1 MSVDLPPLPQELI
14 DNIIDHLHNDNI
26 SLLNCAL
33 VCRAWLSTSRL
44 HLFAKIHLHV
54 PLPFIDTPLASRKF
68 SRLLRLLHKHTEL
81 IPHIHELQVHFEC
94 GGPNPESGIFA
105 AGADDTL
112 LPSLLTAFT
121 HVRHFELSSN
131 LGASWDSLPPRV
143 LHAIDTV
150 VRQPSITYVRLSSW
164 VFDSWK
170 SIASLFRHSQNL
182 RGLALRSTE
191 LGTVSEEQEQ
201 ELRSGS
207 SGPRLEFLTLD
218 YVDCPDLG
226 SWLSNEHPIMMDL
239 TNIREFRLAH
249 SDDNCVD
256 RLLRTFG
263 DSLERF
269 HLKPGRI
276 GRKLINLSSAGL
288 LALTMCIISVQPMT
302 LERCARLRSLRL
314 TLDEHPA
321 SLVWVTNVLTSIP
334 VPGILEH
341 VAIEVYIDPK
351 KLMGWRAIDNIL
363 TRSGAFNSLK
373 EVAIGV
379 FAHPANAEFLKVQ
392 EGLAGL
398 KERGLLRVYQLAT
411 KSQKL
416 CSELTPMISSFE
428 EC

>member
-14 DNIIDHLHNDNI
+14 DNIIDHLHNDSV

-33 VCRAWLSTSRL
+33 VCRAWLSASRL

-81 IPHIHELQVHFEC
+81 IPHIHELQIHFEC
-94 GGPNPESGIFA
+94 AGPNPEPGFFA
-105 AGADDTL
+105 PGADDML
-112 LPSLLTAFT
+112 LPSLLTVFT
-121 HVRHFELSSN
+121 HVRHLELSSN

-170 SIASLFRHSQNL
+170 TIASLFRHSQNL

-191 LGTVSEEQEQ
+191 LGTVNEEQEQ

-276 GRKLINLSSAGL
+276 GL
-288 LALTMCIISVQPMT
+288 QPMT

-363 TRSGAFNSLK
+363 TRSGAFDSLK

>member
-1 MSVDLPPLPQELI
+1 MLVDLPSLPQELI

-54 PLPFIDTPLASRKF
+54 PLPFLDTPLASRKF
-68 SRLLRLLHKHTEL
+68 SRLFRLLYKHTEL

-94 GGPNPESGIFA
+94 GEPNPESRILT
-105 AGADDTL
+105 AGADDML

-131 LGASWDSLPPRV
+131 LSASWDSLPPRV
-143 LHAIDTV
+143 LHAIETV
-150 VRQPSITYVRLSSW
+150 VCQPSITYVRLSSW

-170 SIASLFRHSQNL
+170 AIASLFRHSQNL

-191 LGTVSEEQEQ
+191 LGTVNKEQEQ
-201 ELRSGS
+201 ELRSGC

-226 SWLSNEHPIMMDL
+226 SWLSNEHSIMMDL

-276 GRKLINLSSAGL
+276 GL
-288 LALTMCIISVQPMT
+288 QPMT

-321 SLVWVTNVLTSIP
+321 SLVWVSNVLTSIP

-363 TRSGAFNSLK
+363 TRSGAFDSLK

-398 KERGLLRVYQLAT
+398 KERGLLRLYQLAT

>member
-1 MSVDLPPLPQELI
+1 MSVALPPLPQELI

-54 PLPFIDTPLASRKF
+54 PLPFIDAPLASRKF
-68 SRLLRLLHKHTEL
+68 SRLLRLLYKHTEL
-81 IPHIHELQVHFEC
+81 ISYIHELQIHFEC
-94 GGPNPESGIFA
+94 GGPNPESGFFA
-105 AGADDTL
+105 ADADDML
-112 LPSLLTAFT
+112 LPSLLTTFT

-143 LHAIDTV
+143 LHAIDAV

-170 SIASLFRHSQNL
+170 TIASLFRHSQNL

-191 LGTVSEEQEQ
+191 LGTVNEDQEQ

-276 GRKLINLSSAGL
+276 GL
-288 LALTMCIISVQPMT
+288 QPMT

-363 TRSGAFNSLK
+363 TRPGAFDSLK